1 MTNYLAEPEATN
13 TNNET
18 GIPSLSFTDF
28 KAHAESERWSR
39 DHALRVAFDWMQQ
52 AKLIELAQR
61 QAVYQCE
68 TLMALND
75 LLIELLKQS
84 GGSHLLTPEVAAQYT
99 NNRVAE
105 MQLGHSLIGLGLEE
119 NAGLAVRGRQRE
131 AARNPRPRQSTHRA
145 EVIRAMRGWR
155 AEEKTLE
162 DFIDAALV
170 GSVDGVCI
178 KKDIHGNFERFIIE
192 CDCLNAEKK
201 VALSTLREW
210 WGKAA

>member
-1 MTNYLAEPEATN
+1 MKAVNPDNEAGTPR
-13 TNNET
+13 E
-18 GIPSLSFTDF
+18 SFADF
-28 KAHAESERWSR
+28 KARAESEGWSK
-39 DHALRVAFDWMQQ
+39 DYALRVAFDWMQQ

-61 QAVYQCE
+61 QIVYQCE
-68 TLMALND
+68 TLMASND

-84 GGSHLLTPEVAAQYT
+84 GGSHLLTPEVATQYT
-99 NNRVAE
+99 KNRVAE
-105 MQLGHSLIGLGLEE
+105 MQLGHALIGLGLEE

-131 AARNPRPRQSTHRA
+131 AARKPRPRQSTHRT
-145 EVIRAMRGWR
+145 EVIRAMRSCR
-155 AEEKTLE
+155 AEGKKLE